1 MWIDNAD
8 ALAGHLSRGLARCY
22 AVCGN
27 EPLLV
32 QEALD
37 QIRRHA
43 RAQSYTERAIFTVE
57 RGFDWSMPLG
67 LSCSPA
73 LFGER
78 RLLDLRIPN
87 GQPGK
92 AGAAA
97 LQASAPLTLPIC
109 SFSLR
114 CRGPT
119 QPRKKAPG
127 ITRCSMQ
134 AWWCALSAL
143 SAPIC
148 PTG

>member
-97 LQASAPLTLPIC
+97 LQNLCAPCSPRLPLLL
-109 SFSLR
+109 S
-114 CRGPT
+114 P
-119 QPRKKAPG
+119 PRPHAAPPKNA
-127 ITRCSMQ
+127 RY
-134 AWWCALSAL
+134 
-143 SAPIC
+143 P
-148 PTG
+148 PP